1 VNVVAIHSLKED
13 KLERA
18 AALAAALGVTEF
30 EALARL
36 RAPGSGP
43 FVVAVFGEPE
53 RARKLLGK
61 LESGGFHATIA
72 TKEDM
77 DAETGRPVV
86 RKFEFRDKT
95 LHVESRRG
103 DCHDVPFRD
112 IRLILRG
119 VGIAVSTSTDMVKT
133 RSFSLG
139 RAVLTSG
146 LMPTRTTKTVCE
158 TTNQEREGFI
168 VLYAAVGSTVSFHE
182 NSLVYDPLGPA
193 LKPSRTANFNCL
205 VPELRR
211 RCEGASYDERLL
223 TRAGQAALLGPRL
236 SPETHL
242 AVATA
247 LLSKVLRGR
256 L

>member
-1 VNVVAIHSLKED
+1 MNVVAIHSLKED
-13 KLERA
+13 NLERA
-18 AALAAALGVTEF
+18 TALAAALGVTEF

-36 RAPGSGP
+36 RAPGCGP
-43 FVVAVFGEPE
+43 LVVAVFGELEP
-53 RARKLLGK
+53 ARKLLGR
-61 LESGGFHATIA
+61 LHSGGFQAAIVTE
-72 TKEDM
+72 EDM
-77 DAETGRPVV
+77 DAERGRLVV

-95 LHVESRRG
+95 LHVKLREG
-103 DCHDVPFRD
+103 DCLDVPYRG
-112 IRLILRG
+112 IALILRG
-119 VGIAVSTSTDMVKT
+119 MGIALSASTDTVKT

-139 RAVLTSG
+139 RAVLTGG
-146 LMPTRTTKTVCE
+146 LMPTKTTKTVRE
-158 TTNQEREGFI
+158 TMRQDREAFLI
-168 VLYAAVGSTVSFHE
+168 LYSTGGPPLSFHE
-182 NSLVYDPLGPA
+182 NYLVYDSLDPA

-205 VPELRR
+205 VVELRR

-256 L
+256 A